1 MQHVKVPRL
10 GFESELELPAYAT
23 ATATP
28 NRAAFVT
35 CPQLM
40 VRSFTHRV
48 RPEVKPASSWALV
61 TTGTPAALSVWL
73 PSSGFG

>member
-1 MQHVKVPRL
+1 M
-10 GFESELELPAYAT
+10 
-23 ATATP
+23 
-28 NRAAFVT
+28 T

-61 TTGTPAALSVWL
+61 SFITAEPRRELLKLSV
-73 PSSGFG
+73 SGCQAQALGDSVISLDSITGSGNRSGTQD